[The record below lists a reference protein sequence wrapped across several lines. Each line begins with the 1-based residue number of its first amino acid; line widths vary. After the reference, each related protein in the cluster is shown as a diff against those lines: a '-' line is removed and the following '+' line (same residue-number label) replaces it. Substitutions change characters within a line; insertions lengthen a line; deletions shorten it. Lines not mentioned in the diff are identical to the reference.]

1 VPHSAAPF
9 RIAVIGAGPGGLSTA
24 HFIQQAGHEAT
35 VFEADSRLGGKSFS
49 VVRGDAM
56 NEMGTCYTTRS
67 HKLVKRWMKER
78 GITLTRLGEA
88 RYDGVKVVDYVK
100 QGDGPPLA
108 WQALKFIRAAGRLR
122 RDIRERPD
130 DPAVCEEAAMT
141 TAEWVKRLNLP
152 KIDLASHRIQTTQGY
167 GFTDEATIG
176 QTVQWCDLNYLL
188 SGVLNDMHMP
198 DQGWSE
204 FWSRFAQDKDVR
216 LDSPVTHLDRSGPK
230 PVVTAAGKSEA
241 FDAVV
246 STVPMQNFV
255 QFCAATR
262 DEMFIRNGIEWQN
275 YTTTLLTSPD
285 WFDGH
290 MIIGYSE
297 ASMDSSRK
305 GAILGGRR
313 EGESEELG
321 GRLYVT
327 GQFSTGLTPAE
338 LREILMADAEKHGFT
353 IESVI
358 QQKVWQYFPQYT
370 ADAVR
375 NGLFGALRR
384 VQGHKRTWFSGS
396 SFSHELVCSI
406 VEQSQGMVGH
416 MLHELS
422 RQPAQATSTHP
433 VRTAETA

>member
-1 VPHSAAPF
+1 VSRPKSPF
-9 RIAVIGAGPGGLSTA
+9 KIAVIGAGPAGLSTA
-24 HFIQQAGHEAT
+24 RFIKQAGHKA
-35 VFEADSRLGGKSFS
+35 VLFEAEDRLGGKSFS

-67 HKLVKRWMKER
+67 HKLVKKWMR
-78 GITLTRLGEA
+78 QHGITLSRLGEA
-88 RYDGVKVVDYVK
+88 RYDGLKVVDYVRT
-100 QGDGPPLA
+100 GDGPPMVL
-108 WQALKFIRAAGRLR
+108 QALKFIRAAGRLR
-122 RDIRERPD
+122 RDIRDRPD
-130 DPAVCEEAAMT
+130 DPDVRAEAAMT

-204 FWSRFAQDKDVR
+204 FWNRFAQDLDVR
-216 LDSPVTHLDRSGPK
+216 LSSPVTHLDRSGPK
-230 PVVTAAGKSEA
+230 PVITTAGKSEE

-255 QFCAATR
+255 KFCAATR
-262 DEMFIRNGIEWQN
+262 DEMFICNGIEWQN

-285 WFDGH
+285 WFEGH

-297 ASMDSSRK
+297 ASMDSTRK

-327 GQFSTGLTPAE
+327 GQFSTGLTAPE
-338 LREILMADAEKHGFT
+338 LREILLADAEKHGFT

-358 QQKVWQYFPQYT
+358 QQKVWQYFPQYKVE
-370 ADAVR
+370 AVR
-375 NGLFGALRR
+375 DGLFGALKR
-384 VQGHKRTWFSGS
+384 VQGHQRTWFGGA
-396 SFSHELVCSI
+396 SFSHELVCSV
-406 VEQSQGMVGH
+406 VEQAQDMVKD
-416 MLHELS
+416 MLNELVHA
-422 RQPAQATSTHP
+422 PAPEASSETTK
-433 VRTAETA
+433 VAETV

>member
-1 VPHSAAPF
+1 MPRAKTPL

-24 HFIQQAGHEAT
+24 HFIQQAGHEA
-35 VFEADSRLGGKSFS
+35 VIFEAEDRIGGKSFS

-67 HKLVKRWMKER
+67 HKLVKKWMKQV

-108 WQALKFIRAAGRLR
+108 FQALKFIRAAGRLR
-122 RDIRERPD
+122 RDIRNRPD
-130 DPAVCEEAAMT
+130 DPDVRAEASMT
-141 TAEWVKRLNLP
+141 TAEWVKRLGLP

-198 DQGWSE
+198 DQGWTE
-204 FWSRFAQDKDVR
+204 FWTRFAEDKDVR
-216 LDSPVTHLDRSGPK
+216 LSSPVTHLDRSGPK
-230 PVVTAAGKSEA
+230 PVITAGGKSET

-255 QFCAATR
+255 KFCAATR
-262 DEMFIRNGIEWQN
+262 DEMFICEGIEWQN

-285 WFDGH
+285 WFDGY

-338 LREILMADAEKHGFT
+338 LREILEADAAKHGFT

-358 QQKVWQYFPQYT
+358 QQKVWQYFPQYK

-375 NGLFGALRR
+375 DGLFAALRR
-384 VQGHKRTWFSGS
+384 VQGQKRTWFSGS

-406 VEQSQGMVGH
+406 VEQSQDMVRD
-416 MLHELS
+416 MLTELS
-422 RQPAQATSTHP
+422 RTPQ
-433 VRTAETA
+433 TAEAQLRREDAEPA